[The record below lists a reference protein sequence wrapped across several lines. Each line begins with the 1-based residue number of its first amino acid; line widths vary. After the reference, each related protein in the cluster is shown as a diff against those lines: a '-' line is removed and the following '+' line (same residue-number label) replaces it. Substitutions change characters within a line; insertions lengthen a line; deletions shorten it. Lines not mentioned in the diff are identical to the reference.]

1 MKPFTPFTGTSHMC
15 ARNYYDVLGV
25 SKDASA
31 SEIKMAYYAVL
42 LVLNFWSFNNLL
54 VDSVTLGVY
63 CKFGDKD

>member
-1 MKPFTPFTGTSHMC
+1 MKPITPFTGTSRVC
-15 ARNYYDVLGV
+15 ARDYYDTLGV

-63 CKFGDKD
+63 YKFGDED